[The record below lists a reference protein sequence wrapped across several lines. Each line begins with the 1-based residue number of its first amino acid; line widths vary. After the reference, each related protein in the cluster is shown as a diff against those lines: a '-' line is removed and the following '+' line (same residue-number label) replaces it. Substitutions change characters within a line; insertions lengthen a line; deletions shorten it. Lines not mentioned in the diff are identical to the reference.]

1 MSEESSLRTTK
12 RHPLLAGLL
21 SLVSPGL
28 GQVYCGRIRRGLVFI
43 AVTVTAV
50 PLYFQ
55 VLTRLS
61 PPTTSALLAVL
72 GAYALTTLIPLVDAM
87 WLARRTRRDYQRK
100 EYNHWAVY
108 GLLWL
113 VSAGGSLGYAL
124 HARDKCIEAFRVPA
138 ASMYPTILPND
149 RILANKAA
157 YRTSDPQRGDLVIFT
172 PLHQRQA
179 KWIKRVIALAGDTV
193 EIKQGEV
200 YVNDRALER
209 IELPD
214 LTHAWL
220 KARYRAGSDKARLI
234 EEGTVYRE
242 SNGRTTYTIFQGSGR
257 TTLTIRQRGQ
267 EDEGSTDLDNV
278 PKTTIPKDHCYV
290 LGDFRDNSYDSRLFG
305 PIPLATIVGR
315 ADYLFWPVKSW
326 SRFGPIGGLHRRN
339 PDR

>member
-72 GAYALTTLIPLVDAM
+72 GAYALTTLIPLVDAIR
-87 WLARRTRRDYQRK
+87 LARRTRRDYQRK

-113 VSAGGSLGYAL
+113 VSTGGSLGYAL
-124 HARDKCIEAFRVPA
+124 HARDKCIEAFWVPH
-138 ASMYPTILPND
+138 ASMYPTILPGD
-149 RILANKAA
+149 RLLANKAA
-157 YRTSDPQRGDLVIFT
+157 YRATDPQRGDLVIFT
-172 PLHQRQA
+172 PLHQRQV

-193 EIKQGEV
+193 EIKQGQV
-200 YVNDRALER
+200 FVNDKAFER
-209 IELPD
+209 KALPD
-214 LTHAWL
+214 WTLATL
-220 KARYRAGSDKARLI
+220 KAQYPEGSRKRQLI
-234 EEGTVYRE
+234 NGMIYEE
-242 SNGRTTYTIFQGSGR
+242 SNGRTTYTILSSGR
-257 TTLTIRQRGQ
+257 TTNTICQRGQ
-267 EDEGSTDLDNV
+267 GDEASVDLSNV
-278 PKTTIPKDHCYV
+278 PKTTIPKHHCYV

-339 PDR
+339 LDR